1 MNELSSEIVAKVTVD
16 LIEDAIRNS
25 WDKIKHFFVDL
36 NNKESVVY
44 GAAYEKYLR
53 NTYQKFSKIKTII
66 YRRVPKDLYSFY
78 ECIGLLNS
86 GNTIDTSNIN
96 NILNVD
102 KKIIVTGTGGIGKTM
117 LFKHLF
123 IDAIKNTNLIP
134 VLIEL
139 RALNNVEDKSLS
151 LKTIVYKT
159 LVENGFNLSEDYF
172 EYSLQLGSYVIL
184 LDGFDEINKDKMSK
198 VASEIKSFSSEYND
212 NSFIVSSRPLDLF
225 IGWNDFVELSAMS
238 LSKEQA
244 LSLINKI
251 EYDETVKEKF
261 YRELEESLYDRY
273 KSFASNPLLLNIMLL
288 TYNNHASFP
297 DNINEFYEQAFA
309 TLFNMHD
316 ATKDSYVR
324 DIRSELGCDD
334 FKSVFAY
341 ICFKSY
347 FRNEYEF
354 SEVKIRKYINESK
367 EKHDKLNFS
376 ADGFLEDLT
385 SSVCMLVK
393 EGLDYCFSHRS
404 FQEYFA
410 AWYTCKLTDDI
421 QSRLLTSWLKESHN
435 SRSDAYFEM
444 LFNMQGEK
452 VNKIIFSPGLK
463 KIKSEYENKRWGVD
477 FLNYLFDGIMVKKSI
492 DKDEKECNKLSLLI
506 KDDYLCSILILTC
519 RLNKYD
525 YQKGIVTEC
534 DVCERDVS
542 IELLADKFDYGET
555 ISFEDAVN
563 VVGESKLLNA
573 LKWFENQVLF
583 GFDILETCQ
592 NDKIGNK
599 RRVLSIL
606 DEL

>member
-1 MNELSSEIVAKVTVD
+1 MNELSSEIAAKVTVD

-25 WDKIKHFFVDL
+25 WDKVKHFFTDL
-36 NNKESVVY
+36 NNKEAIVY

-86 GNTIDTSNIN
+86 GDTIDTSNIN
-96 NILNVD
+96 NLLDVD
-102 KKIIVTGTGGIGKTM
+102 NKIIVTGTGGIGKTM

-123 IDAIKNTNLIP
+123 IDAIKNTALIP
-134 VLIEL
+134 ILIEL
-139 RALNNVEDKSLS
+139 RTFNNIEDKTLS

-159 LVENGFNLSEDYF
+159 LVENGFSLSEEYF
-172 EYSLQLGSYVIL
+172 EYSLQLGCYVIL

-212 NSFIVSSRPLDLF
+212 NSFIISSRPLDLF
-225 IGWNDFVELSAMS
+225 IGWNDFVELSAMC
-238 LSKEQA
+238 LTKEQA

-251 EYDETVKEKF
+251 EYDETVKAKF
-261 YRELEESLYDRY
+261 YKELEVSLYDRY
-273 KSFASNPLLLNIMLL
+273 RSFASNPLLLNIMLL
-288 TYNNHASFP
+288 TFNNHASFP
-297 DNINEFYEQAFA
+297 DNINEFYEQAFS

-354 SEVKIRKYINESK
+354 SEPKIRQYIKESK
-367 EKHDKLNFS
+367 EKHDKMNFS
-376 ADGFLEDLT
+376 VDGFLEDLT
-385 SSVCMLVK
+385 SSVCMLIK
-393 EGLDYCFSHRS
+393 EGLDYCFAHRS

-421 QSRLLTSWLKESHN
+421 QTRLLTSWLKESHN
-435 SRSDAYFEM
+435 SRSDAYIEM

-463 KIKSEYENKRWGVD
+463 KLKNTYEKKKWCVD
-477 FLNYLFDGIMVKKSI
+477 FLNDLFDGIRILKTI
-492 DKDEKECNKLSLLI
+492 DNEEKECNKISLLI
-506 KDDYLCSILILTC
+506 KDNYLCNILILTC

-525 YQKGIVTEC
+525 YEKGKETEC

-542 IELLADKFDYGET
+542 IALLADKYKCGEP
-555 ISFEDAVN
+555 ISFEDAVK
-563 VVGESKLLNA
+563 VVDESKLLNA
-573 LKWFENQVLF
+573 LKWFKNQLMF
-583 GFDILETCQ
+583 AFDILDACQ
-592 NDKIGNK
+592 SDKIGNK
-599 RRVLSIL
+599 RKVLSIL